1 MSSTINT
8 NWNSVT
14 SDNRNDIVF
23 TGRNQAYGAYQIRRD
38 YTMIVFYILCGI
50 FVFSLAIFGIKLI
63 LDQKS
68 NDNALNNVKL
78 DMTQI
83 DLTPPPDKNEPPPP
97 PPPPPPPTIE
107 TIKFVPPVI
116 KDDAVEDEPPPP
128 QEKVAETNVG
138 TTTQEGS
145 GDEVNVPT
153 ENNGTG
159 PVEEKAPE
167 IFTVVEQMP
176 EFPGGPG
183 ELMKFIQKNIR
194 YPEIEKEA
202 GIQGKCFIKFV
213 VESDGTV
220 SNVEVLKGVSG
231 GSGCDKEAVRVIKS
245 MPKWTAGKQNGRAVR
260 VYYNVPISF
269 KLQ

>member
-1 MSSTINT
+1 MSNTINT

-23 TGRNQAYGAYQIRRD
+23 IGRNQAYGAYQIRRD
-38 YTMIVFYILCGI
+38 YTMVVFYILCGI
-50 FVFSLAIFGIKLI
+50 FAFSLAIYGTKLI
-63 LDQKS
+63 LDHKS
-68 NDNALNNVKL
+68 NDALKDVKL
-78 DMTQI
+78 DVTQI
-83 DLTPPPDKNEPPPP
+83 DLTPPVDPKEPPPP
-97 PPPPPPPTIE
+97 PPPPPPPMVE

-138 TTTQEGS
+138 TANVEGS
-145 GDEVNVPT
+145 GDEVAVPSDVG
-153 ENNGTG
+153 NG

-176 EFPGGPG
+176 EFPGGAG
-183 ELMKFIQKNIR
+183 EMMKYIQKNIH

-202 GIQGKCFIKFV
+202 GITGKCFVKFV
-213 VESDGTV
+213 VEQDGSI
-220 SNVEVLKGVSG
+220 SNVEILKGVAG

-245 MPKWTAGKQNGRAVR
+245 MPKWNIGKQNGRPVR
-260 VYYNVPISF
+260 VYFNVPISF
-269 KLQ
+269 RLQ